1 MKYTAGELAKKL
13 GVSGRTIR
21 FYDEKRLLTP
31 CEYSEAGYRIY
42 NDESAE
48 RLQKIIMLRFMDFSL
63 EQISE
68 MMQEEDFDV
77 RKSLQEQ
84 ENLLLEKKEH
94 IERILEAVR
103 KTRQASD
110 EELWDN
116 MFRIID
122 ITKER
127 EDVIR
132 QYRSDDN
139 LKKRISIHDYSTS
152 EVGFYEW
159 MFEKIALTSGLK
171 VLDIGCGNAAFWGH
185 MAEKLPERMEI
196 HLVDYSDGMLA
207 SAKSTV
213 YNIQKKYPE
222 KGLKFVFEKRDAT
235 SFSYPVAG
243 FDRIMANHMLYYINK
258 ESRLDLYQKINDL
271 LAENGRFSCSL
282 IGKKHLNELHEL
294 IREYY
299 PDIKIPSD
307 SFDIWLETA
316 KEELRNF
323 FTVVQV
329 EEQENDL
336 LVPEEELVFDYVSS
350 YSTQAMELVSKD
362 KEQFLDRV
370 RTEKN
375 EEGYMYIHKSTGI
388 VVCGKERRGK

>member
-116 MFRIID
+116 MLRIID

-185 MAEKLPERMEI
+185 MAERLPVGMEI

-213 YNIQKKYPE
+213 SDIQRKYPE
-222 KGLKFVFEKRDAT
+222 KGLKFVFDKRDAT

-370 RTEKN
+370 RTKKN

>member
-1 MKYTAGELAKKL
+1 
-13 GVSGRTIR
+13 
-21 FYDEKRLLTP
+21 
-31 CEYSEAGYRIY
+31 
-42 NDESAE
+42 
-48 RLQKIIMLRFMDFSL
+48 
-63 EQISE
+63 
-68 MMQEEDFDV
+68 
-77 RKSLQEQ
+77 
-84 ENLLLEKKEH
+84 
-94 IERILEAVR
+94 
-103 KTRQASD
+103 
-110 EELWDN
+110 
-116 MFRIID
+116 
-122 ITKER
+122 
-127 EDVIR
+127 
-132 QYRSDDN
+132 
-139 LKKRISIHDYSTS
+139 
-152 EVGFYEW
+152 
-159 MFEKIALTSGLK
+159 
-171 VLDIGCGNAAFWGH
+171 
-185 MAEKLPERMEI
+185 
-196 HLVDYSDGMLA
+196 
-207 SAKSTV
+207 
-213 YNIQKKYPE
+213 
-222 KGLKFVFEKRDAT
+222 
-235 SFSYPVAG
+235 
-243 FDRIMANHMLYYINK
+243 MLYYINK